1 MNIVRNIITN
11 ILMAF
16 YQPFWFSLLACIL
29 FMFLVLYA
37 REHGW
42 KQSFGIWWNAF
53 KKEKTFRKQFFF
65 AWVVIM
71 ILFRTLLNRNIWTN
85 PLVDVIGP
93 WRVYSANGVL
103 NTDIIENTI
112 MMIPFSFCLF
122 WCYDETFLKK
132 HHLFYVSFQGLK
144 YAFCFSLTI
153 ETLQLVLF
161 LGTFQISDLFF
172 NTLGGLI
179 GGFVYFIYYQM
190 THKRK

>member
-1 MNIVRNIITN
+1 
-11 ILMAF
+11 
-16 YQPFWFSLLACIL
+16 
-29 FMFLVLYA
+29 MFLVLYA

-190 THKRK
+190 IHRRK